1 MGDCCC
7 NGCWPCIAV
16 AVASVVAA
24 LLVGGELLAVWL
36 LLLALVVLVIVRD
49 TAVNTVPIVCVSAGR
64 RNVKN
69 GT

>member
-7 NGCWPCIAV
+7 NGCWPCIV
-16 AVASVVAA
+16 VGVASVVAA
-24 LLVGGELLAVWL
+24 LLVGGELLAVWV

-49 TAVNTVPIVCVSAGR
+49 TAVNTVPLVCVNAGGG
-64 RNVKN
+64 NVKN